1 MLVNLPNGKTVNLTI
16 EQYLSLSDED
26 IQYMIS
32 VNCGSTASSPWCG
45 SAIKKP
51 GKIRLSDEIDDED
64 VNEGMDEDD
73 LDLDDELQEPVDY
86 IDPEAPETAED

>member
-1 MLVNLPNGKTVNLTI
+1 MLVNLPNGKTVYMTV
-16 EQYLSLSDED
+16 EQYLALDDND

-51 GKIRLSDEIDDED
+51 DKIRLT
-64 VNEGMDEDD
+64 DEDD
-73 LDLDDELQEPVDY
+73 DTDLTGIPDEELDLDEEQWDPFVQ
-86 IDPEAPETAED
+86 DPEVPESE